1 MRWDN
6 HHSEGNKGSVDLK
19 YTEQDSAHSET
30 RLVSSNMQAVCGE
43 CWILKSNGKPLNVIR
58 LEGDMIQHVFIEIKC
73 LQVLCCSAH

>member
-43 CWILKSNGKPLNVIR
+43 CWILSEKQWEAFECYTLRG
-58 LEGDMIQHVFIEIKC
+58 
-73 LQVLCCSAH
+73 